1 MTKAKASPAHI
12 LVTGFEPFE
21 HQTINPSWEVA
32 RALDGWQ
39 CNGLT
44 VIARQ
49 LPCVFHEA
57 ISDLQQA
64 IDDIAPTIVICL
76 GQAGGR
82 PDISPERVAIN
93 VDDARIPDNAG
104 QQPIDHVIIAGAPDA
119 YFSTLPIKAIVRQ
132 MNDAGIA
139 ASVSNTAGT
148 FVCNHVFFGL
158 MHIIGQKNRP
168 SRAAKKR
175 APVRGGFI
183 HLPYLST
190 QITASTTTLGIA
202 SMPSMSLDAMIKGI
216 QTAIQTTLDI
226 KTDLVETGGQLH

>member
-1 MTKAKASPAHI
+1 MTKAKSSPAHI
-12 LVTGFEPFE
+12 LLTGFEPFE
-21 HQTINPSWEVA
+21 DQTINPSWEVA

-39 CNGLT
+39 CDGAT

-49 LPCVFHEA
+49 LPCVFHQA
-57 ISDLQQA
+57 ITDLQQA
-64 IDDIAPTIVICL
+64 IDSIAPTIIICL

-119 YFSTLPIKAIVRQ
+119 YFSSLPIKAIVRQ

-158 MHIIGQKNRP
+158 MHIIAQKNRP

-175 APVRGGFI
+175 PPVRGGFI
-183 HLPYLST
+183 HIPYLPK
-190 QITASTTTLGIA
+190 QITASAATLDMSG
-202 SMPSMSLDAMIKGI
+202 MPSMSLDVMIKGI
-216 QTAIQTTLDI
+216 QQAIQTTLNI
-226 KTDLVETGGQLH
+226 TTDLVETGGQLP